1 MVSFKQQLH
10 LYCVFYPSF
19 ILGPYECTF
28 RGIFMKNHTSQRP
41 DGSQLRK
48 RQTYYFY
55 WPLRDLMF
63 HLCSMKITLIP
74 QKEEQLR
81 VTEYIGD

>member
-1 MVSFKQQLH
+1 MEVN
-10 LYCVFYPSF
+10 C
-19 ILGPYECTF
+19 E
-28 RGIFMKNHTSQRP
+28 RDR
-41 DGSQLRK
+41 
-48 RQTYYFY
+48 
-55 WPLRDLMF
+55 PLRDLMF